1 MAHQAAE
8 RGLRGVVG
16 GDAAARLEAGH
27 RGHEHDRGARIEHRE
42 SGAGGEHGAAQVDG
56 QHGVPGLRRG
66 VGQPQPRGDAD
77 VVDDAVE
84 PLERGRRVGHHGVDG
99 RRVGHVGDQRRRRAS
114 GARRRGAPS
123 RRRCRASRSAA
134 ATRAPSAAA
143 EHRDRP
149 PVADRRVR
157 DAVIALAGTNDQDPP
172 AEQPSAPRRLAPRLG
187 GQGRHPAP
195 SSSARMRSPTV
206 RCIGVPDR
214 RPSMAPLMS
223 ADGRFWLSLR
233 FPSSRVIGELDAD
246 DRPELLGDELARRVV
261 DRPRVALAGL
271 VAGGEPAHEPGD
283 PRRVVVDDERSG
295 GVEDLVVPRRH
306 DLARL
311 LLGRVPARRDVRI
324 RPGEDGQRV
333 HVPAGVAPLSVG
345 AGEVADQR
353 AQLAGVTVEQQRDD
367 RRGQSA
373 RRDADQVRRPARLDG
388 VVQRLEIR
396 HVEGRGAVHGDDH
409 RRFDEVRSAR

>member
-1 MAHQAAE
+1 M
-8 RGLRGVVG
+8 RLPGLRPATE
-16 GDAAARLEAGH
+16 DTNTIEAP
-27 RGHEHDRGARIEHRE
+27 DIEHRE
-42 SGAGGEHGAAQVDG
+42 GGAGGEHGAAEVDR

-84 PLERGRRVGHHGVDG
+84 PPECRRGVGHHGVDG

-114 GARRRGAPS
+114 GLGDAAHRLGGAAGISVGSGHAGSLP
-123 RRRCRASRSAA
+123 
-134 ATRAPSAAA
+134 AA
-143 EHRDRP
+143 EHCDRP

-195 SSSARMRSPTV
+195 SSSASMRSPTV

-214 RPSMAPLMS
+214 RPSIAPLTS

-233 FPSSRVIGELDAD
+233 FPSSRVIGSSMPTIARSCLTMNS
-246 DRPELLGDELARRVV
+246 LGGVV
-261 DRPRVALAGL
+261 HRPRVALAGL
-271 VAGGEPAHEPGD
+271 VAGGEPAHEAGD
-283 PRRVVVDDERSG
+283 PRRVVADDEGSG

-311 LLGRVPARRDVRI
+311 PFRRVPARRDVRVG
-324 RPGEDGQRV
+324 PGEDGQRV
-333 HVPAGVAPLSVG
+333 HVVTGVAPLSVG
-345 AGEVADQR
+345 ASEVADQR
-353 AQLAGVTVEQQRDD
+353 AQLAGVTVEQQRD
-367 RRGQSA
+367 
-373 RRDADQVRRPARLDG
+373 
-388 VVQRLEIR
+388 
-396 HVEGRGAVHGDDH
+396 H
-409 RRFDEVRSAR
+409 